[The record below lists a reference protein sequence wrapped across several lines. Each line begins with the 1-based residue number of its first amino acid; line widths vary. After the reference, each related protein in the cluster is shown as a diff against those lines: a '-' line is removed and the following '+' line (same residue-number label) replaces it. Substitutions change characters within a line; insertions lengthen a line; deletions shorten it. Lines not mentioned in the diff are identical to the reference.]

1 MACGSE
7 GEADQGWDPRSRLD
21 PARLR
26 YVSDAEPGIR
36 RTGAKRFR
44 YVDDTSGSVVRHGP
58 TLARIDALAVPPA
71 WTDVWICA
79 DQVGH
84 LQATGRDAR
93 ERKQYRY
100 HPAFRALR
108 EHEKFADLIPFGEAL
123 PDLRRRVEENLKAGR
138 LDAEVV
144 SSLAVALLDRTAM
157 RVGNEAYARENRTY
171 GLTTLRDR
179 HAVIEGGAV
188 SFRFTGKGGK
198 RQELSV
204 EDPALAR
211 LVRRCRDLPGQQL
224 LQWVDDAGARHPL
237 RSEDVNVLLRDITG
251 LPVTAKAFRTWHASV
266 RAATL
271 LASADA
277 PASARQA
284 TSVVCEVVD
293 EVAAELGN
301 TRAVCRASYVHP
313 AVVASFEEG
322 LLGDWWRDGP
332 TRAAGRCTAEERRL
346 LALLRKARRRGLGVR
361 PASTSVRRAAKA
373 ASTADADA
381 A

>member
-1 MACGSE
+1 LAVGAE
-7 GEADQGWDPRSRLD
+7 GELDRAMASPLDID
-21 PARLR
+21 PAQLR
-26 YVSDAEPGIR
+26 YVSDAEAGIR
-36 RTGAKRFR
+36 RTGTKRFR
-44 YVDDTSGSVVRHGP
+44 YTDETGAQVRHRP
-58 TLARIDALAVPPA
+58 TLDRIQALAVPPA
-71 WTDVWICA
+71 WTSVWICA
-79 DQVGH
+79 DEVGH

-93 ERKQYRY
+93 ARKQYRY
-100 HPAFRALR
+100 HPAFRAVR

-123 PDLRRRVEENLKAGR
+123 PDLRRQIEGNLKAGR

-144 SSLAVALLDRTAM
+144 SSLAVALLDRTVM

-188 SFRFTGKGGK
+188 SFRFAGKGG
-198 RQELSV
+198 RRHELTV
-204 EDPALAR
+204 EDPQLAR

-224 LQWVDDAGARHPL
+224 LQWVDDEGARRPL
-237 RSEDVNVLLRDITG
+237 RSEDVNDLLRTVTG
-251 LPVTAKAFRTWHASV
+251 LPITAKAFRTWHASV
-266 RAATL
+266 RAAAL
-271 LASADA
+271 LAEAGE

-313 AVVASFEEG
+313 AVVASFEDG
-322 LLGDWWRDGP
+322 VLGDWWRDGP
-332 TRAAGRCTAEERRL
+332 TRSAGRCTVEERRL
-346 LALLRKARRRGLGVR
+346 LVLLRKARRRGLGVAR
-361 PASTSVRRAAKA
+361 AKKSVRRAAKA
-373 ASTADADA
+373 AAAADTAA